1 MICLL
6 LRSNLTPIP
15 VYYHNT
21 NSILMLG
28 DVLQFIYNLPRID
41 LYLVDHQCNPHPC
54 SISQNKLYFTDWKCI
69 PIDFKFAKHLF
80 PLFEYQ
86 CNPRTYSIPLKKAVF
101 NYLYIYSNLSLNC
114 QALISPWFSTN
125 GIPIPVQYHKK
136 ICILLL
142 GN

>member
-1 MICLL
+1 MQLPYLFNIRKQGVSYYLEICSKLFLNCKAMICFL

-28 DVLQFIYNLPRID
+28 DVLQSIYNLPRID

-86 CNPRTYSIPLKKAVF
+86 CNPRTCSIP
-101 NYLYIYSNLSLNC
+101 
-114 QALISPWFSTN
+114 
-125 GIPIPVQYHKK
+125 
-136 ICILLL
+136 
-142 GN
+142 